1 MSFALTLF
9 RLFEFSAA
17 HHLARPGLESRLH
30 GHNYS
35 AELGVTGPPQSDSG
49 QIMPAAS
56 LDALITSLKRRYDYG
71 YLNHRLAAEP
81 TAQNLARAIW
91 DEASSMI
98 PAPARLVSVVARE
111 EAGDNARVTLEGAA
125 QLIYGEFAAAHRTH
139 APRLSDAE
147 NLRLYG
153 KCNNPAGHGH
163 NYRVELE
170 LPPGARLSPG
180 LWAEFDH
187 RNLSSDIVELRGR
200 NVVTE
205 SIAHLIANRA
215 PEAGR
220 VRVWETPDFFAEYN
234 SLDAQRPYGLG
245 RRWRFRAA
253 HSLRQAALTPEENA
267 WHYGACAEAQEPHGH
282 TYQVEATVAGAL
294 DPQTE
299 TVYDLG
305 QLDQTGSDI
314 LQELDYT
321 SLDEAVS
328 PSTLEYV
335 AVFLWQRF
343 AGRVGPVLSA
353 IRVSDGP
360 QHDCMIQPVR

>member
-1 MSFALTLF
+1 MSLALTLF
-9 RLFEFSAA
+9 RQFGFSAA
-17 HHLARPGLESRLH
+17 HHLAQPGLERRLH

-35 AELGVTGPPQSDSG
+35 AELGITGPLRSDSG
-49 QIMPAAS
+49 QIIPAAS
-56 LDALITSLKRRYDYG
+56 LDAVITSLMRRYDHG
-71 YLNHRLAAEP
+71 YLNHRLDAEP
-81 TAQNLARAIW
+81 TALNLARAIW
-91 DEASSMI
+91 DEAGSRI
-98 PAPARLVSVVARE
+98 TAPARQVSVEIRE
-111 EAGDNARVTLEGAA
+111 EAGENARVTLEGAV

-170 LPPGARLSPG
+170 LPPDARLSPG

-205 SIAHLIANRA
+205 SIARLIASRA
-215 PEAGR
+215 PEASR
-220 VRVWETPDFFAEYN
+220 ARAWETPDFFAEYN
-234 SLDAQRPYGLG
+234 SLDTQRPYRLG

-253 HSLRQAALTPEENA
+253 HCLRQATLTPEENA
-267 WHYGACAEAQEPHGH
+267 WIYGVCAEAQEPHGH
-282 TYQVEATVAGAL
+282 TYQVEAVVAGAL

-299 TVYDLG
+299 TVYDLA

-321 SLDEAVS
+321 SLDEAVG
-328 PSTLEYV
+328 PSTLENL
-335 AVFLWQRF
+335 ALFLWQRF
-343 AGRVGPVLSA
+343 AGQVGPALSA
-353 IRVSDGP
+353 IRVSDSP
-360 QHDCMIQPVR
+360 QQYCMIQPTQ